1 VTLPIVGLD
10 SWRAWWDG
18 LGYRAASQAAAPAL
32 YGFSYAKLLPG
43 EVYSVLC
50 VAFLGLALLF
60 RGRPGLAALG
70 LVSIFASPSL
80 WPHGFVFALPAVLML
95 ESGAAVWM
103 ILGAGA
109 FGPNMWLLFMAGWV
123 AVLGARRMPTGRLH
137 PLVGRDGPWPRP
149 TRPRPSRRA
158 TSPPPAGNVGARTRP
173 PEIGQN

>member
-1 VTLPIVGLD
+1 
-10 SWRAWWDG
+10 
-18 LGYRAASQAAAPAL
+18 
-32 YGFSYAKLLPG
+32 
-43 EVYSVLC
+43 

-123 AVLGARRMPTGRLH
+123 AVLAARRLPAGRLH
-137 PLVGRDGPWPRP
+137 PLQGTDGPWPRP
-149 TRPRPSRRA
+149 TKARRVPRIG
-158 TSPPPAGNVGARTRP
+158 PAPTNVTGKREAD
-173 PEIGQN
+173 